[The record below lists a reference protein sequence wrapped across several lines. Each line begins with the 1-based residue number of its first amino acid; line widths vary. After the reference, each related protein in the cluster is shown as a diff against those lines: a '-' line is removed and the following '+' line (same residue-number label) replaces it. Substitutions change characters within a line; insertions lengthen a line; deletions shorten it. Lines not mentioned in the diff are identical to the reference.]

1 MGFSQR
7 PLSSLSRRQV
17 LKSAAAGAVT
27 SIVGA
32 SRSDAAAKGLT
43 LIHESSFIKNFD
55 AYFQNTLAPAYE
67 KLTGVKISYELASVG
82 SLQTRVTTLAE
93 TGSGNYARER
103 YEWVDQTSIEN
114 LRSRAASSKAGR
126 RKGKR

>member
-1 MGFSQR
+1 MHDKLVTNPNNQNLQYFCAETPGQRGWCTQKPGAGQNREDVMGFSQR

-82 SLQTRVTTLAE
+82 S
-93 TGSGNYARER
+93 
-103 YEWVDQTSIEN
+103 
-114 LRSRAASSKAGR
+114 
-126 RKGKR
+126 